1 MRRQTVRG
9 YVHDEIAA
17 FSGGVQG
24 NAGLFSTAS
33 DVAKY
38 SQMLLNGGVYGGE
51 RLLSAATVRKFTDS
65 RSQGGKRA
73 LGFDLMGNP
82 LSKDD
87 TAGYSIF
94 GHTGFTGT
102 CFWIDP
108 ENELIFVFLS
118 NRVNPS
124 RHNRAFTRLN
134 PRGLMMKAI
143 YESIKGAS

>member
-65 RSQGGKRA
+65 RSQGA
-73 LGFDLMGNP
+73 
-82 LSKDD
+82 S
-87 TAGYSIF
+87 A
-94 GHTGFTGT
+94 
-102 CFWIDP
+102 
-108 ENELIFVFLS
+108 
-118 NRVNPS
+118 PS
-124 RHNRAFTRLN
+124 DSTLW
-134 PRGLMMKAI
+134 AI
-143 YESIKGAS
+143 R